1 MAKKAGRPA
10 NHWTDSVTG
19 EVVNGLARRPRQ
31 GRFYAI
37 GHNKTFGTDEQIA
50 IRRYHAW
57 KHQDKSPG
65 LVAFE
70 IRPSRPPRELPAGTL
85 NPNIYDVYPEIPV
98 YDAMPVHLRPLIQGW
113 DLFRD
118 TFLAFL
124 RESGLE
130 GDFCNAFD
138 KRHRGDDC
146 EYERIEH
153 CECAMCGNDGGFDT
167 DPETVRVVHKMY
179 WVIREG
185 YKRFWAEYLD
195 WVIGRWIK
203 ANPAD
208 AARRLDY
215 PELANLSASTP
226 RPPSIPLAK
235 IADLYESKASGGK
248 SYNARFARLFRRF
261 AKIIGVRT
269 VREIES
275 DHIVK
280 YEKRILDAFY
290 KDVRGDDWL
299 NERFHGVR
307 RVLRYARKRGADRD
321 EITRVIGLC
330 EMLEIPKSAE
340 SAERTPEPN
349 PIEREHLHAVLGLA
363 DEKQK
368 AVILLGLN
376 CLYIPIDFARIT
388 EEAIDFKAG
397 TVYFPRVKPRKKIP
411 RVAVLWK
418 RTLKA
423 LQDYRDLYPH
433 DARDAKGRKVLMV
446 TQHLKPLTEN
456 SRKWISGWW
465 GELRDR
471 AGLPAAVTFK
481 TLRSGGYTEAY
492 QVSSDQADVLAGHAL
507 RGKTDHYLKR
517 NPRFVAPACA
527 AIEKHYFG

>member
-1 MAKKAGRPA
+1 MPKKAGRPA
-10 NHWTDSVTG
+10 KHWTDSVTG
-19 EVVNGLARRPRQ
+19 EVVNGLARRPCKPGKP

-37 GHNKTFGTDEQIA
+37 GHNKTFGADEQIA

-57 KHQDKSPG
+57 RQPEFPG
-65 LVAFE
+65 MAAFE
-70 IRPSRPPRELPAGTL
+70 IRPSLADPT
-85 NPNIYDVYPEIPV
+85 DFFPEAAV
-98 YDAMPVHLRPLIQGW
+98 YDTMPDHIRPLVPGW

-130 GDFCNAFD
+130 NAF
-138 KRHRGDDC
+138 G
-146 EYERIEH
+146 EPSTYEVVDH
-153 CECAMCGNDGGFDT
+153 CGCALCTHPGTVWSTNAIPDVYDHAH
-167 DPETVRVVHKMY
+167 DPEGTKLEHGMR
-179 WVIREG
+179 WTIQEG
-185 YKRFWAEYLD
+185 YKRHWAEYHD
-195 WVIGRWIK
+195 WVIGRWIESSPK
-203 ANPAD
+203 EAANRLGVPA
-208 AARRLDY
+208 
-215 PELANLSASTP
+215 LANLEAIKP
-226 RPPSIPLAK
+226 RPPSVPLAK
-235 IADLYESKASGGK
+235 IADLYECKASGGK

-261 AKIIGVRT
+261 TKIIGVRT

-280 YEKRILDAFY
+280 YEQRVLDEFY
-290 KDVRGDDWL
+290 RDVRGDDWL

-330 EMLEIPKSAE
+330 EMLEIPKSTA

-349 PIEREHLHAVLGLA
+349 PIDREHLHAVLGLA
-363 DEKQK
+363 DEKQT

-376 CLYIPIDFARIT
+376 ALYIPIDFARIT

-418 RTLKA
+418 RTIKA
-423 LQDYRDLYPH
+423 LQDYRDACPH
-433 DARDAKGRKVLMV
+433 DARDAAGRKVLMV

-492 QVSSDQADVLAGHAL
+492 QVSRDQAEVLAGHHL
-507 RGKTDHYLKR
+507 PGKTDHYLKR
-517 NPRFVAPACA
+517 NPKFVAPACR
-527 AIEKHYFG
+527 AIERHYFG